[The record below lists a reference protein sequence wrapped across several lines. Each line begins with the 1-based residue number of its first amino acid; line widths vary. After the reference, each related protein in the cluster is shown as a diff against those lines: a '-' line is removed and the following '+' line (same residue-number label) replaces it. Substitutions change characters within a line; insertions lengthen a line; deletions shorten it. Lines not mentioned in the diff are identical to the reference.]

1 MVAAGE
7 RWSRLWKGGRES
19 EGKVRHGWR
28 VSSLYCAPPQRE
40 HKNRPSLLSPPL
52 LSLSPSFPLSLSL
65 PFSRHLTISSLSL
78 SPSLSPSLSL
88 SLSLSRSLS
97 LYLSLSPNDSISGG
111 NCIGTQFA
119 V

>member
-65 PFSRHLTISSLSL
+65 PFSRPLSIYSLSF
-78 SPSLSPSLSL
+78 SLSL
-88 SLSLSRSLS
+88 SLSLSLPLSLS
-97 LYLSLSPNDSISGG
+97 LSLSVFP
-111 NCIGTQFA
+111 
-119 V
+119 